1 MTVSIGGGR
10 ELLKRRIVSAETT
23 DFQAA
28 FRAKS
33 PRNADRSFR
42 ICFREETCFSLAKR
56 GGEEVGRG
64 GGAGRALL
72 FLCVLDFLFSFFLFA
87 LRPPT
92 CFFFYFAA
100 FFINNIENTSTE
112 RALDPSYK
120 EHYSIDDKIAQN
132 SLRRSKYV
140 TEVRKI

>member
-56 GGEEVGRG
+56 GGEEVG
-64 GGAGRALL
+64 GAGRALL
-72 FLCVLDFLFSFFLFA
+72 FLCVLDFLFSFFFV
-87 LRPPT
+87 RSPT
-92 CFFFYFAA
+92 TYTFLFYFAA

-132 SLRRSKYV
+132 SLRRSKVYV